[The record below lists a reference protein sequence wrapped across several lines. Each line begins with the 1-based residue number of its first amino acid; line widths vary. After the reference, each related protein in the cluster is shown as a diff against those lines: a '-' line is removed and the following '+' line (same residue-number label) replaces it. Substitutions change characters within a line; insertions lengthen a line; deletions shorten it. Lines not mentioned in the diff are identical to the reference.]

1 MTTKLK
7 WIGVAL
13 LLFLVIFFLPI
24 KKPQLFSFASENEI
38 IARNEEI
45 IDSLQTIIDANNVKQ
60 LEFDSQIS
68 SLNDS
73 IIELQYIIKRR
84 EYTISNIKKQTNET
98 LNRVS
103 QFNSSDI
110 LQWGT
115 ERYKDSLTTK

>member
-1 MTTKLK
+1 MTNKLK

-84 EYTISNIKKQTNET
+84 EYTISNIKKQNNET